1 MSTTDDV
8 NAHFEMMMQAVHDAH
23 RDVIV
28 YLRDSDNWTDA
39 AKNTHRVKITT
50 IRTDLVH
57 PANCA
62 ICTGWE

>member
-1 MSTTDDV
+1 MSTTADV
-8 NAHFEMMMQAVHDAH
+8 NAHFEMMKQAVHDAH

-28 YLRDSDNWTDA
+28 YLRDADNWTDA
-39 AKNTHRVKITT
+39 AKTAQRAKITT

-57 PANCA
+57 PADCS